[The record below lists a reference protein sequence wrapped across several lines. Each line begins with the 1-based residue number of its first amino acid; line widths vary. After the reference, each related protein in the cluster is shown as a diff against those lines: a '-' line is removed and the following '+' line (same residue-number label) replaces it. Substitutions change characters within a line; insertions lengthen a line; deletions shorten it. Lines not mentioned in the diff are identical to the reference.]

1 MTEALGGAYQTEK
14 PEVSPEALKAAESFT
29 TALNN
34 FHWRADYLKFC
45 EVLGFTPD
53 SYAEEKYQQFRELVS
68 YLDCFDK
75 EAIVKCW
82 RQGSDK

>member
-1 MTEALGGAYQTEK
+1 MTNALGANEADK
-14 PEVSPEALKAAESFT
+14 PESSPETLEIVESFT

-34 FHWRADYLKFC
+34 FNWRADYFKFC

-75 EAIVKCW
+75 EAIAKMLEA
-82 RQGSDK
+82 GK

>member
-1 MTEALGGAYQTEK
+1 MSEALGGTYQGQK
-14 PEVSPEALKAAESFT
+14 PEISPEALETAESFT

-53 SYAEEKYQQFRELVS
+53 TYAEEKYQQFRELVS

-75 EAIVKCW
+75 EAIAKMLEA
-82 RQGSDK
+82 GK

>member
-1 MTEALGGAYQTEK
+1 MTETPVSHETEE
-14 PEVSPEALKAAESFT
+14 PEVSLEALQTVESFT

-34 FHWRADYLKFC
+34 FNWRSDYLRFC

-75 EAIVKCW
+75 EAIAKMIEAG
-82 RQGSDK
+82 Q